1 MVRPQCGS
9 GFAKAVSI
17 NCSKGKRITK
27 VTAIKPACPKGFTRK
42 K

>member
-17 NCSKGKRITK
+17 NCAKGKRITK
-27 VTAIKPACPKGFTRK
+27 VTAIKPACPKGYKPK